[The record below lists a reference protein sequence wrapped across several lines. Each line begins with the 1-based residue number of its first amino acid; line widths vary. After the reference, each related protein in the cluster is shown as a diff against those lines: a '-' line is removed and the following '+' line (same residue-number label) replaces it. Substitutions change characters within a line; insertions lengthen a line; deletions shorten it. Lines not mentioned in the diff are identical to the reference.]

1 MKTPRIEEKELITKE
16 IEARAA
22 DLRKEE
28 AYRLG
33 KMEGYQAGIDE
44 AGTQTLQEI
53 MDDLTLLHKRKEIDD
68 NGFCT
73 VRDLLHSKA
82 LQDKKDV

>member
-1 MKTPRIEEKELITKE
+1 MTNETKE
-16 IEARAA
+16 EFPPIKGG
-22 DLRKEE
+22 DLPTNVPPRMISLQRIKEVE
-28 AYRLG
+28 
-33 KMEGYQAGIDE
+33 
-44 AGTQTLQEI
+44 TQILQEV

-82 LQDKKDV
+82 LQDKK